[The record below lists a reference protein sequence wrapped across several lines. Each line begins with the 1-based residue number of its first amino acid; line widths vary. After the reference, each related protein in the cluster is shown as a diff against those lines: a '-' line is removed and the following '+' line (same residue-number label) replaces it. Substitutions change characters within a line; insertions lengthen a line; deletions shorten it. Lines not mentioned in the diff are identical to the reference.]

1 MSTMQS
7 ARFNMIEQQI
17 RPWDVIDFKVL
28 QIMEEIDRA
37 DFVGESFKGLAYA
50 DCQIPVAEGIKMLPP
65 NIEGRLL
72 QSLQIEPDDSILEV
86 GCSNGYLT
94 ACLASLGQHV
104 VTLQNDADILQHA
117 AANVESYQLE
127 NIEYRKGTSSALDD
141 SKTYDAI
148 AVAASLPT
156 IPDNLKLALAV
167 GGRLFIVCGELPIM
181 EAMLITRT
189 GESDWQTESLFE
201 TSLPRL
207 AG

>member
-65 NIEGRLL
+65 TIEGRLM
-72 QSLQIEPDDSILEV
+72 QSLQIEPEDTILEI

-104 VTLQNDADILQHA
+104 VSLQNDADILQHA

-127 NIEYRKGTSSALDD
+127 NIEYRKGSSNTIDE

-148 AVAASLPT
+148 AVTASLPT
-156 IPDNLKLALAV
+156 IPDNFKQALTI

-181 EAMLITRT
+181 EAMLVTRT
-189 GESDWQTESLFE
+189 SETDWQTESLFE

-207 AG
+207 SC

>member
-28 QIMEEIDRA
+28 QVMEQIDRA
-37 DFVGESFKGLAYA
+37 DFVGESYRGLAYA
-50 DCQIPVAEGIKMLPP
+50 DCQIPVEGGIAMLPP

-72 QSLQIEPDDSILEV
+72 QSLQIEPDNNILEV

-104 VTLQNDADILQHA
+104 VTLQNDADVLQHA
-117 AANVESYQLE
+117 AAHVESYQLE
-127 NIEYRKGTSSALDD
+127 NIEYRKGTCGAVDENGV
-141 SKTYDAI
+141 YDAI
-148 AVAASLPT
+148 AVTASVPV
-156 IPDNLKLALAV
+156 IPDNLKQALKV

-181 EAMLITRT
+181 EAMLVTRT
-189 GESDWQTESLFE
+189 SETDWQIESLFE

-207 AG
+207 TC